1 MLGTAVIGSCGEDH
15 TEDKN
20 RLCGQTAEVLS
31 VKKRVVRI
39 VTTVLYKV
47 NVLCR

>member
-1 MLGTAVIGSCGEDH
+1 MLGKAVIGSCGEDH

-20 RLCGQTAEVLS
+20 RLRGQTAEIQS
-31 VKKRVVRI
+31 VKKRLVRI
-39 VTTVLYKV
+39 VTTVVYKV